1 MKRLLLLDII
11 LYGIL
16 FSNTWAW
23 SVKMP
28 SVIRGLH
35 KSCLVIPCK
44 FTYSWNPPSYPN
56 RILWY
61 QYVDRG
67 YPIVFDAWHSSSVI
81 DKYRGKTR
89 LYSAQHGD
97 CSLVIEHLSA
107 SHHGDRIYT
116 WVDPDHIGWRTF
128 KFYDVSTLIQ
138 IDSYPQNPIVT
149 ISGGKRI
156 GDSITIQCRTYHMCP
171 YKSPSLSLRGIEKKS
186 TADKLKDEVYG
197 NGKWEITLTRV
208 GVVLAERNNIQCSV
222 THSGGVSAVTTTT
235 HNAQCSTDRVWITP
249 VSNTEFLEGVE
260 QEITCF
266 VTYMCSSDRPN
277 IVWNDGR
284 LKGISSYRTIQ
295 DSKSEAKSTLKFTA
309 KGDDNGKTITCQSTF
324 KGNQQRVS
332 ITLRVKRSMGS
343 LDWSFTMPSTITGIR
358 GSCVVI
364 PCNYIFKNSQRSGT
378 DVRWYKF
385 STSGYPLVYD
395 KSSIKI
401 DDKFKG
407 RTSLND
413 ASNDKSCSLKIQPL
427 ELQHNQERLFPWMD
441 QTPTESYHR
450 RNFKDVTIALEVTDF
465 VAKPEAEILG
475 TAKVGEPL
483 TLSCSVLHTCPER
496 PPTLNLSISHETSSL
511 IHKPWHNGIWKITR
525 GITWTVEENDNS
537 VACTVTYIGGQT
549 SKTEISLNP
558 ICPIDQ
564 VQITPDSNTEF
575 FEGVEEDI
583 VCSVTYMCAKDRPYI
598 IWSGEDLPG
607 SKFQVT
613 KQEKKQI
620 ARSTLKFTPTARDHG
635 KTITCQ
641 ADFKGNVQTVK
652 ITLRIK
658 RSMGSLDWSF
668 TMPST
673 ISGIRGSCVVIPCN
687 YEFKNVQQSTTNV
700 KWYKLSNTG
709 YSLVYGQP
717 TQNIIQQFQGKTS
730 LFGSSN
736 DKNCSL
742 KIQPLEMPHS
752 QERLFPWMDPKSIES
767 YHSRNFD
774 HETIALEVTDIA
786 AIPQA
791 NLLGTAKVGEQVI
804 LSCSVIHTCPPTP
817 PNLSLSISHGT
828 SNLIH
833 SHLYDGKWKATIEMT
848 WILKESDKS
857 VTCTVSYAGGQTSK
871 TEISLNPLC
880 EFYKPV
886 ISPAQEEVMEEIEK
900 TFTCTVNHTCLK
912 EKPNIIWNYQNM
924 PVSVTTRKVSSYMWE
939 TVSTLKLKAS
949 RDDHGKTLTC
959 TAQTLEGE
967 TSDHVTLKVKRGMFS
982 LDWTFSMPSKIKGL
996 RGSCLVIPCSFE
1008 FKTEKLSSVQVK
1020 WYLFSSASYP
1030 LVYDPDNR
1038 DVINK
1043 FLGKTK
1049 LYGLPSEKNCSLEI
1063 TQLEMSH
1070 SGERLYPWMDPKPV
1084 ETYHK
1089 ENYYD
1094 KSIELQVTDQA
1105 DKPKLSISGI
1115 PRVGE
1120 QVTVS
1125 CSVLYTCPSSPPS
1138 LSVGKALET
1147 DITVHTPVHDGF
1159 WEITKVHTFIIKEEE
1174 KTITCKATFHGGQ
1187 TSEEQIDLNAQCTYK
1202 DITIDPDVADV
1213 VEGVG
1218 KNFTCT
1224 VFHSCKGH
1232 PPVFTWNH
1240 KDLPET
1246 VETKKGPSL
1255 TWATYSNILYIA
1267 SLEDDGKKLTCT
1279 ATFTGGEI
1287 ISSIVL
1293 QVQKYVPKVVDPFEN
1308 DTLHIFEANVVPKI
1322 SALTRSCVV
1331 IPCTFHIGDM
1341 PIMRLQGLW
1350 YTSNG
1355 EYVYHTGQFDVMD
1368 NFKGRTQLLGNP
1380 DEQNCTLEIDNV
1392 QAHDNGPFCFHAEK
1406 GNDKYRFNH
1415 SCVFIIMKASPD
1427 KPVISG
1433 LPEEMEPGKR
1443 FTIKCTVTHTCSSHP
1458 PKITWNVQAARE
1470 VVSHVE
1476 RSAGKWET
1484 TSTIIFIPT
1493 GYEEEDNLIC
1503 QATFWRGK
1511 KEESSTFLSVKRY
1524 EGLGMVTVGLYIILP
1539 LFSFFLLSIVAG
1551 IIIYR
1556 RKVQK
1561 KTSDEPTTE
1570 RRRSIWSQISRRH
1583 DGAANWL
1590 NSSVETRTP
1599 PRPPKPEKRRSIWS
1613 RFSRRGPMAS
1623 TDLTVQYSG
1632 DRTNIGSA
1640 AATSAGSSKPH
1651 FPSPKC
1657 APKSYISG
1665 AGHLAHYDKN
1675 DYSNTGDFKMRR
1687 KM

>member
-1 MKRLLLLDII
+1 MKRLLLLDLI

-16 FSNTWAW
+16 FSKTWAW
-23 SVKMP
+23 SVNMP
-28 SVIRGLH
+28 SDIHGLY
-35 KSCLVIPCK
+35 KSCLVIPCR
-44 FTYSWNPPSYPN
+44 FTYYYYYPPNNPY
-56 RILWY
+56 RIVWY
-61 QYVDRG
+61 QYADRG
-67 YPIVFDAWHSSSVI
+67 YPLVFDAWHPTSVI

-89 LYSAQHGD
+89 LYSGEHGD
-97 CSLVIEHLSA
+97 CSLVIQHLSP

-116 WVDPDHIGWRTF
+116 WVDPEHIGWRTF
-128 KFYDVSTLIQ
+128 KFYDVSTLIH
-138 IDSYPQNPIVT
+138 IDSYPQDPIVT
-149 ISGGKRI
+149 ISGGQKI
-156 GDSITIQCRTYHMCP
+156 GDSITVQCRTYHTCP
-171 YKSPSLSLRGIEKKS
+171 YRRPSLSLSGIEKKS
-186 TADKLKDEVYG
+186 RTDELKDEDYG
-197 NGKWEITLTRV
+197 YGKWEITLTRV

-222 THSGGVSAVTTTT
+222 THSGGLSAVTTTT
-235 HNAQCSTDRVWITP
+235 HNAQCSIDRVWITP

-260 QEITCF
+260 QEITCY

-277 IVWNDGR
+277 IVWNDGQ
-284 LKGISSYRTIQ
+284 LKEISSYRTMQ

-309 KGDDNGKTITCQSTF
+309 KGDDNGKTITCQSTL
-324 KGNQQRVS
+324 KGNQQRMS

-343 LDWSFTMPSTITGIR
+343 LDWSFTMPSAITGIR

-395 KSSIKI
+395 KLFSKI

-407 RTSLND
+407 RTSLYD
-413 ASNDKSCSLKIQPL
+413 TSNDKSCSLKIHPL

-450 RNFKDVTIALEVTDF
+450 QNFKDVTIALEVTD
-465 VAKPEAEILG
+465 
-475 TAKVGEPL
+475 
-483 TLSCSVLHTCPER
+483 
-496 PPTLNLSISHETSSL
+496 
-511 IHKPWHNGIWKITR
+511 
-525 GITWTVEENDNS
+525 
-537 VACTVTYIGGQT
+537 
-549 SKTEISLNP
+549 
-558 ICPIDQ
+558 
-564 VQITPDSNTEF
+564 
-575 FEGVEEDI
+575 
-583 VCSVTYMCAKDRPYI
+583 
-598 IWSGEDLPG
+598 
-607 SKFQVT
+607 
-613 KQEKKQI
+613 I
-620 ARSTLKFTPTARDHG
+620 AP
-635 KTITCQ
+635 
-641 ADFKGNVQTVK
+641 
-652 ITLRIK
+652 
-658 RSMGSLDWSF
+658 
-668 TMPST
+668 
-673 ISGIRGSCVVIPCN
+673 
-687 YEFKNVQQSTTNV
+687 
-700 KWYKLSNTG
+700 
-709 YSLVYGQP
+709 
-717 TQNIIQQFQGKTS
+717 
-730 LFGSSN
+730 
-736 DKNCSL
+736 
-742 KIQPLEMPHS
+742 
-752 QERLFPWMDPKSIES
+752 
-767 YHSRNFD
+767 
-774 HETIALEVTDIA
+774 
-786 AIPQA
+786 IPQA
-791 NLLGTAKVGEQVI
+791 NLLGTAKVGEQVT
-804 LSCSVIHTCPPTP
+804 LSCSVIHACPPTP
-817 PNLSLSISHGT
+817 PKLSLSISHGT
-828 SNLIH
+828 PNLIH
-833 SHLYDGKWKATIEMT
+833 SHLYDGNWKATIEMT

-924 PVSVTTRKVSSYMWE
+924 PVSLKTHKVSSYMWE

-959 TAQTLEGE
+959 TAQNLEGE

-996 RGSCLVIPCSFE
+996 RGSCLVIPCSFD
-1008 FKTEKLSSVQVK
+1008 FKTEKPSSVQVK
-1020 WYLFSSASYP
+1020 WYLFSTTSYP
-1030 LVYDPDNR
+1030 LVYDPDNQNI
-1038 DVINK
+1038 INK
-1043 FLGKTK
+1043 FFGKAR

-1070 SGERLYPWMDPKPV
+1070 SGDRLYPWMDPKSID
-1084 ETYHK
+1084 TYHM

-1105 DKPKLSISGI
+1105 DKPKLSITGI

-1125 CSVLYTCPSSPPS
+1125 CSVLYTCPPSPPS

-1174 KTITCKATFHGGQ
+1174 PTITCKATFHGGQ
-1187 TSEEQIDLNAQCTYK
+1187 TSEAQIDLKAQCTYK
-1202 DITIDPDVADV
+1202 DITINPDVADV

-1232 PPVFTWNH
+1232 PPVFTWNY

-1246 VETKKGPSL
+1246 VETKKGLSL

-1279 ATFTGGEI
+1279 ATFPGGEI
-1287 ISSIVL
+1287 TSSIVL

-1331 IPCTFHIGDM
+1331 IPCTFQIGEI
-1341 PIMRLQGLW
+1341 PIMRLRGLW

-1355 EYVYHTGQFDVMD
+1355 EYVYHTGQFNVMD

-1427 KPVISG
+1427 KPVISA
-1433 LPEEMEPGKR
+1433 LPEEMEPGKQ
-1443 FTIKCTVTHTCSSHP
+1443 FTLKCTVTHTCSSHP

-1476 RSAGKWET
+1476 HSAGKWET
-1484 TSTIIFIPT
+1484 TSTITFIPT
-1493 GYEEEDNLIC
+1493 GYEKEDNLIC
-1503 QATFWRGK
+1503 YATFWRGK

-1524 EGLGMVTVGLYIILP
+1524 EGLGMETVGLYIILP

-1556 RKVQK
+1556 KVQK
-1561 KTSDEPTTE
+1561 KTSDEPTSE

-1583 DGAANWL
+1583 DGAASWL
-1590 NSSVETRTP
+1590 NSSVETRKP

-1613 RFSRRGPMAS
+1613 RLSRRGPMAS
-1623 TDLTVQYSG
+1623 TDLTVQYHG

-1640 AATSAGSSKPH
+1640 AATSAGFSKPH
-1651 FPSPKC
+1651 FPSPKS

-1665 AGHLAHYDKN
+1665 FHLAD
-1675 DYSNTGDFKMRR
+1675 DYTNTGDFKMRR